1 MRGLFMHANEHMDE
15 KDKKIARLEK
25 ELKFVKNQM
34 ASALSLYDD
43 AKQETDK
50 AVKAKGEFMS
60 KLSHEFRTPMNAL
73 MGYSDLLIKRE
84 ESEITK
90 RYASG
95 IKSATNR
102 LLNLFNDLIEI
113 SRIESGISVSE
124 EEEYDFAV
132 LINTLMDSISHE
144 VNEKGLIMK
153 LNFDEDLPRKLYG
166 DFYHLRQIV
175 SNLLDNAV
183 KYTEKGYISLDIRAT
198 RGDDVAESGRK
209 KVMLTFSVKDTGVGI
224 RKKDKDKLF
233 DVFAQFNSKNP
244 YANQGAGVGLTVAK
258 YYSHKMHGDIFFKS
272 VYGSGSE
279 FVCAVTQEIV
289 DDSHL
294 SESYVYDKNT
304 RRQIVFTAPTAR
316 VLIVDD
322 SKVNLG
328 VAKGLLEEYG
338 INADI
343 AESGMEAL
351 KKIGRKHYDIIF
363 MDHMMPEMDGIETM
377 KNIRNKGNWCE
388 DVPIIALTANATDE
402 ARQMF
407 KMEGMQDFLAK
418 PIELTLLHDIL
429 LKWVPKDK
437 IVFSDISEGYIINE
451 DLTYEGGNTA
461 FTKSRL
467 LKEGIYLEVGLPY
480 FGGNI
485 KAYKATME
493 SILKDCKKKVGLIE
507 KHFLAGDLKNY
518 AIEAHSV
525 KSVSASIGATTFS
538 ELAKDNEL
546 KAKAEDRDYIESNGA
561 FFINKY
567 KEFINSVEQILAEER
582 HFEAEKEQELLNK
595 SLSEEDG
602 ATGNGASSGDGVES
616 EEQVKAKLEELKK
629 KIEKAIEAIED
640 FESDAAVEIL
650 QSLRSPDMDA
660 DLSEKLCKASDMI
673 DDFEYDGAVEV
684 LKSILK

>member
-1 MRGLFMHANEHMDE
+1 MSGSEHMDE
-15 KDKKIARLEK
+15 KDLRIEKLEK
-25 ELKFVKNQM
+25 EIKFVKKQM
-34 ASALSLYDD
+34 ANALALYDE
-43 AKQETDK
+43 AKQETEK

-84 ESEITK
+84 ESDITK

-113 SRIESGISVSE
+113 SRIESGISVSN

-144 VNEKGLIMK
+144 VSEKGLIMK
-153 LNFDEDLPRKLYG
+153 LDFDDDLPRKLYG
-166 DFYHLRQIV
+166 DFYHLRQII

-183 KYTEKGYISLDIRAT
+183 KYTEKGYISLHIHAARI
-198 RGDDVAESGRK
+198 DDVAESGRK
-209 KVMLTFSVKDTGVGI
+209 KVKISFCVKDTGVGI

-258 YYSHKMHGDIFFKS
+258 YYSHQMQGDISFKS

-279 FVCAVTQEIV
+279 FVCTVIQEIV
-289 DDSHL
+289 DGSHL

-304 RRQIVFTAPTAR
+304 RRQIVFTSSAAR
-316 VLIVDD
+316 ILIVDD

-351 KKIGRKHYDIIF
+351 KKVGRKHYDVIF
-363 MDHMMPEMDGIETM
+363 MDHMMPEMDGIETT
-377 KNIRNKGNWCE
+377 KNIRMKGNWCE
-388 DVPIIALTANATDE
+388 EVPIVALTANTTDE
-402 ARQMF
+402 ARQLF

-418 PIELTLLHDIL
+418 PIELSLLHDIL
-429 LKWVPKDK
+429 LKWLPKEK
-437 IVFSDISEGYIINE
+437 IVFSDISEGYIIDE
-451 DLTYEGGNTA
+451 ELALDDGSTA
-461 FTKSRL
+461 FTKARL
-467 LKEGIYLEVGLPY
+467 LKEGIYLDVGLPY
-480 FGGNI
+480 FGGNL

-493 SILKDCKKKVGLIE
+493 SILKDCKKKVVLIE
-507 KHFLAGDLKNY
+507 KYFLAGDLKNY

-538 ELAKDNEL
+538 DLAKDNEL
-546 KAKAEDRDYIESNGA
+546 KAKAEDREYIESNGA
-561 FFINKY
+561 YFVSKY
-567 KEFINSVEQILAEER
+567 KEFLNSIEQILAEDKQ
-582 HFEAEKEQELLNK
+582 HEAEKQLELADK
-595 SLSEEDG
+595 SLNEAEESANGSSESND
-602 ATGNGASSGDGVES
+602 VEKQQ
-616 EEQVKAKLEELKK
+616 EIMD
-629 KIEKAIEAIED
+629 KITKVIEAIDD
-640 FESDAAVEIL
+640 FETDTAAEIL
-650 QSLRSPDMDA
+650 QGLCA
-660 DLSEKLCKASDMI
+660 QDLDSALNEKLCKASELI
-673 DDFEYDGAVEV
+673 DDFEYDEAIEL
-684 LKSILK
+684 LKKIQNGE

>member
-1 MRGLFMHANEHMDE
+1 MPTHKMLDE
-15 KDKKIARLEK
+15 KENKIAKLEK
-25 ELKFVKNQM
+25 ELRFVKNQL
-34 ASALSLYDD
+34 ANALSLYDE
-43 AKQETDK
+43 AKQETEK
-50 AVKAKGEFMS
+50 AVKAKSEFMS

-84 ESEITK
+84 ESDITS

-102 LLNLFNDLIEI
+102 LLNMFNDLIEI
-113 SRIESGISVSE
+113 SRIESGICICND
-124 EEEYDFAV
+124 EEYDFAV

-144 VNEKGLIMK
+144 VSEKGLIMK
-153 LNFDEDLPRKLYG
+153 LNFDEDLPKKLYG

-183 KYTEKGYISLDIRAT
+183 KYTDKGYISMDIHANRS
-198 RGDDVAESGRK
+198 DEVAESGRK
-209 KVMLTFSVKDTGVGI
+209 KVMLTFSVKDTGIGI

-244 YANQGAGVGLTVAK
+244 YANQGVGVGLTVSK
-258 YYSHKMHGDIFFKS
+258 YYSNRMGGDIYFKS

-279 FVCAVTQEIV
+279 FVCVVNQEIV
-289 DDSHL
+289 DDAHL

-304 RRQIVFTAPTAR
+304 RRQIVFTAPSAR
-316 VLIVDD
+316 ILIVDD

-328 VAKGLLEEYG
+328 VAKGLLEEYA

-343 AESGMEAL
+343 AESGMDAL
-351 KKIGRKHYDIIF
+351 KKVGRKHYDLIF

-377 KNIRNKGNWCE
+377 KHIRQKGNWCE
-388 DVPIIALTANATDE
+388 DVPIVALTANTTDE

-418 PIELTLLHDIL
+418 PIELSLLHDIL

-437 IVFSDISEGYIINE
+437 IIFSDISEGYIINDDLPTE
-451 DLTYEGGNTA
+451 DGSTA

-485 KAYKATME
+485 NAYKATME
-493 SILKDCKKKVGLIE
+493 SILKDCKKKVLLLE
-507 KHFLAGDLKNY
+507 NHFLAGDLKNY

-538 ELAKDNEL
+538 DLAKDNEL
-546 KAKAEDRDYIESNGA
+546 KAKADDWEYIEANGSY
-561 FFINKY
+561 FITKY
-567 KEFINSVEQILAEER
+567 KEFINSIEQILAEER
-582 HFEAEKEQELLNK
+582 QYEAEKELEQNIKAEKDTPAVEENK
-595 SLSEEDG
+595 TDNAVISEEELEKQK
-602 ATGNGASSGDGVES
+602 ASTR
-616 EEQVKAKLEELKK
+616 KKLDR
-629 KIEKAIEAIED
+629 AIEAIED
-640 FESDAAVEIL
+640 FESDLALEIL
-650 QSLRSPDMDA
+650 QSLRLPDA
-660 DLSEKLCKASDMI
+660 DSDFIETLTKVSELV
-673 DDFEYDGAVEV
+673 DDFEYDEAVEM
-684 LKSILK
+684 LKKL

>member
-1 MRGLFMHANEHMDE
+1 MAEYEHKDE
-15 KDKKIARLEK
+15 KDLRIAKLEK
-25 ELKFVKNQM
+25 EIKFVRNQM
-34 ASALSLYDD
+34 ANALSLYDE
-43 AKQETDK
+43 AKQETEK

-84 ESEITK
+84 ESDITK

-113 SRIESGISVSE
+113 SRIESGISVSN

-144 VNEKGLIMK
+144 VAEKGLIMK
-153 LNFDEDLPRKLYG
+153 LNFDDDLPRKLYG
-166 DFYHLRQIV
+166 DFYHLRQII

-183 KYTEKGYISLDIRAT
+183 KYTEKGYVSLDIHAT
-198 RGDDVAESGRK
+198 RGDEVADSGRK

-258 YYSHKMHGDIFFKS
+258 YYSNQMHGDIFFKS

-316 VLIVDD
+316 ILIVDD

-351 KKIGRKHYDIIF
+351 KKIGRKHYDVIF
-363 MDHMMPEMDGIETM
+363 MDHMMPEMDGIETTR
-377 KNIRNKGNWCE
+377 NIRMKGNWCE
-388 DVPIIALTANATDE
+388 DVPIVALTANTTDE
-402 ARQMF
+402 ARQLF

-418 PIELTLLHDIL
+418 PIELSLLHDVL
-429 LKWVPKDK
+429 LKWIPKDK
-437 IVFSDISEGYIINE
+437 IVFSDISEGYIIND
-451 DLTYEGGNTA
+451 DLAYEGGHTA

-485 KAYKATME
+485 KAYKSTME
-493 SILKDCKKKVGLIE
+493 SILKDCKRKVVLIE

-538 ELAKDNEL
+538 DLAKDNEL
-546 KAKAEDRDYIESNGA
+546 KAKAEDRDYIEANGSY
-561 FFINKY
+561 FITKY
-567 KEFINSVEQILAEER
+567 KEFLNSIEQILAEEKQ
-582 HFEAEKEQELLNK
+582 HEAEKQLELANKEIQE
-595 SLSEEDG
+595 SSDESDCVVSETERAEKQQQFND
-602 ATGNGASSGDGVES
+602 
-616 EEQVKAKLEELKK
+616 
-629 KIEKAIEAIED
+629 KISKAIEAIED
-640 FESDAAVEIL
+640 FESDTAIEIL
-650 QSLRSPDMDA
+650 QRLHEPDMDP
-660 DLSEKLCKASDMI
+660 DMLETLCKASELI
-673 DDFEYDGAVEV
+673 DDFEYDEAVEL
-684 LKSILK
+684 LKKIQSGQ

>member
-1 MRGLFMHANEHMDE
+1 MAEYEHKDE
-15 KDKKIARLEK
+15 KDLRIAKLEK
-25 ELKFVKNQM
+25 EIKFVRNQM
-34 ASALSLYDD
+34 ANALSLYDE
-43 AKQETDK
+43 AKQETEK

-84 ESEITK
+84 ESDITK

-113 SRIESGISVSE
+113 SRIESGISVSN

-144 VNEKGLIMK
+144 VAEKGLIMK
-153 LNFDEDLPRKLYG
+153 LNFDDDLPRKLYG
-166 DFYHLRQIV
+166 DFYHLRQII

-183 KYTEKGYISLDIRAT
+183 KYTEKGYVSLDIHAT
-198 RGDDVAESGRK
+198 RGDEVADSGRK

-258 YYSHKMHGDIFFKS
+258 YYSNQMHGDIFFKS

-316 VLIVDD
+316 ILIVDD

-351 KKIGRKHYDIIF
+351 KKIGRKHYDVIF
-363 MDHMMPEMDGIETM
+363 MDHMMPEMDGIETTR
-377 KNIRNKGNWCE
+377 NIRMKGNWCE
-388 DVPIIALTANATDE
+388 DVPIVALTANTTDE
-402 ARQMF
+402 ARQLF

-418 PIELTLLHDIL
+418 PIELSLLHDVL
-429 LKWVPKDK
+429 LKWIPKDK
-437 IVFSDISEGYIINE
+437 IVFSDISEGYIIND
-451 DLTYEGGNTA
+451 DLAYEGGHTA

-485 KAYKATME
+485 KAYKSTME
-493 SILKDCKKKVGLIE
+493 SILKDCKKKVVLIE

-538 ELAKDNEL
+538 DLAKDNEL
-546 KAKAEDRDYIESNGA
+546 KAKAEDRDYIEANGSY
-561 FFINKY
+561 FITKY
-567 KEFINSVEQILAEER
+567 KEFLNSIEQILAEEKQ
-582 HFEAEKEQELLNK
+582 HEAEKQLELANKEIQE
-595 SLSEEDG
+595 SSDESDCVVSETERAEKQQQFKD
-602 ATGNGASSGDGVES
+602 
-616 EEQVKAKLEELKK
+616 
-629 KIEKAIEAIED
+629 KISKAIEAIED
-640 FESDAAVEIL
+640 FESDTAIEIL
-650 QSLRSPDMDA
+650 QILHEPDMDP
-660 DLSEKLCKASDMI
+660 DMLETLCKASELI
-673 DDFEYDGAVEV
+673 DDFEYDEAVEL
-684 LKSILK
+684 LKKIQSGQ

>member
-1 MRGLFMHANEHMDE
+1 MDE
-15 KDKKIARLEK
+15 KDLRIAKLEK
-25 ELKFVKNQM
+25 EIKFVRNQM
-34 ASALSLYDD
+34 ANALSLYDE
-43 AKQETDK
+43 AKQETEK

-84 ESEITK
+84 EDDITK

-113 SRIESGISVSE
+113 SRIESGISVSN

-144 VNEKGLIMK
+144 VAEKGLIMK
-153 LNFDEDLPRKLYG
+153 LNFDDDLPRKLYG
-166 DFYHLRQIV
+166 DFYHLRQII

-183 KYTEKGYISLDIRAT
+183 KYTDKGYVSLDIHAT
-198 RGDDVAESGRK
+198 RGDEVAESGRK

-258 YYSHKMHGDIFFKS
+258 YYSNQMHGDIFFKS

-316 VLIVDD
+316 ILIVDD

-351 KKIGRKHYDIIF
+351 KKIGRKHYDVIF
-363 MDHMMPEMDGIETM
+363 MDHMMPEMDGIETTR
-377 KNIRNKGNWCE
+377 NIRMKGNWCE
-388 DVPIIALTANATDE
+388 DVPIVALTANTTDE
-402 ARQMF
+402 ARQLF

-418 PIELTLLHDIL
+418 PIELSLLHDIL
-429 LKWVPKDK
+429 LKWIPKDK

-451 DLTYEGGNTA
+451 DLAYEGGNTA

-485 KAYKATME
+485 KAYKSTME
-493 SILKDCKKKVGLIE
+493 SILKDCKKKVVLIE

-538 ELAKDNEL
+538 DLAKDNEL
-546 KAKAEDRDYIESNGA
+546 KAKAEDREYIEANGSY
-561 FFINKY
+561 FITKY
-567 KEFINSVEQILAEER
+567 KEFLNSIEQILAEEKQ
-582 HFEAEKEQELLNK
+582 HEAEKQLDLASKEIQEDNK
-595 SLSEEDG
+595 D
-602 ATGNGASSGDGVES
+602 GNGEANGAIS
-616 EEQVKAKLEELKK
+616 EAERAEKQQQFND
-629 KIEKAIEAIED
+629 KISKAIEAIED

-650 QSLRSPDMDA
+650 QRLHEPDMDP
-660 DLSEKLCKASDMI
+660 DLLEKLCRASELV
-673 DDFEYDGAVEV
+673 DDFEYDEAVEL
-684 LKSILK
+684 LKKIQGGQ

>member
-1 MRGLFMHANEHMDE
+1 MSIHEILDE
-15 KDKKIARLEK
+15 KDKKIAKLEK

-34 ASALSLYDD
+34 ANALSLYDE
-43 AKQETDK
+43 AKQETEK

-90 RYASG
+90 RYACG

-102 LLNLFNDLIEI
+102 LLNMFNDLIEI
-113 SRIESGISVSE
+113 SRIESEICICND
-124 EEEYDFAV
+124 EEYDFAV

-144 VNEKGLIMK
+144 VSEKGLIMK
-153 LNFDEDLPRKLYG
+153 LNFDEDLPKRLYG
-166 DFYHLRQIV
+166 DFYHLRQII

-183 KYTEKGYISLDIRAT
+183 KYTDKGYISIDIHAT
-198 RGDDVAESGRK
+198 RGDEVAESGRK

-244 YANQGAGVGLTVAK
+244 YANQGVGVGLTVSK
-258 YYSHKMHGDIFFKS
+258 YYSNKMGGDIYFKS

-279 FVCAVTQEIV
+279 FICVVNQEIV

-316 VLIVDD
+316 ILIVDD

-338 INADI
+338 INADTV
-343 AESGMEAL
+343 ESGMDAL
-351 KKIGRKHYDIIF
+351 KKVGRKHYDVIF

-377 KNIRNKGNWCE
+377 KNIRQKGNWCE
-388 DVPIIALTANATDE
+388 EVPIIALTANTTDE

-418 PIELTLLHDIL
+418 PIELSLLHDVL

-437 IVFSDISEGYIINE
+437 IVFSDISEGYIISDESPFEN
-451 DLTYEGGNTA
+451 GNTA

-467 LKEGIYLEVGLPY
+467 LKEGIYLDVGLPY

-485 KAYKATME
+485 KAYKSTME
-493 SILKDCKKKVGLIE
+493 SILKDCKKKVLLLE
-507 KHFLAGDLKNY
+507 NYFLAGDLKNY

-538 ELAKDNEL
+538 DLAKDNEL
-546 KAKAEDRDYIESNGA
+546 KAKADDRDYIEANGSY
-561 FFINKY
+561 FISKY
-567 KEFINSVEQILAEER
+567 KEFLNSIEQILAEER
-582 HFEAEKEQELLNK
+582 QHEAEKQLEQAANAEGNAAIDEDKNK
-595 SLSEEDG
+595 PADAPISEEEL
-602 ATGNGASSGDGVES
+602 AK
-616 EEQVKAKLEELKK
+616 QKADIKK
-629 KIEKAIEAIED
+629 KLDRAIEAIDD
-640 FESDAAVEIL
+640 FESDTALEIL
-650 QSLRSPDMDA
+650 QSLRSPDA
-660 DLSEKLCKASDMI
+660 DSDFMEALTKASELI
-673 DDFEYDGAVEV
+673 DDFEYDAAVE
-684 LKSILK
+684 ILKKL

>member
-1 MRGLFMHANEHMDE
+1 MAGKEHMDE
-15 KDKKIARLEK
+15 KDLKIAKLEK
-25 ELKFVKNQM
+25 EIKFVRNQM
-34 ASALSLYDD
+34 ANALSLYDE

-113 SRIESGISVSE
+113 SRIESGISVSN

-144 VNEKGLIMK
+144 VAEKGLIMK

-166 DFYHLRQIV
+166 DFYHLRQII

-183 KYTEKGYISLDIRAT
+183 KYTEKGYISLDIHAT
-198 RGDDVAESGRK
+198 RGDEVAESGRK

-258 YYSHKMHGDIFFKS
+258 YYSNKMHGDIFFKS

-279 FVCAVTQEIV
+279 FICAVTQEIV

-294 SESYVYDKNT
+294 SEGYVYDKNT

-343 AESGMEAL
+343 AESGMDAL
-351 KKIGRKHYDIIF
+351 KKIGRKHYDMIF
-363 MDHMMPEMDGIETM
+363 MDHMMPEMDGIETTR
-377 KNIRNKGNWCE
+377 NIRLKGNWCE
-388 DVPIIALTANATDE
+388 EVPIVALTANTTDE
-402 ARQMF
+402 ARQLF

-418 PIELTLLHDIL
+418 PIELSLLHDIL
-429 LKWVPKDK
+429 LKWIPKDK
-437 IVFSDISEGYIINE
+437 IVFSDISEGYIINDELACE
-451 DLTYEGGNTA
+451 DGSTA

-480 FGGNI
+480 FGGNM

-493 SILKDCKKKVGLIE
+493 SILKDCRKKVILIE

-538 ELAKDNEL
+538 DLAKDNEL
-546 KAKAEDRDYIESNGA
+546 KAKAEDRDYIEANGSY
-561 FFINKY
+561 FIGKY
-567 KEFINSVEQILAEER
+567 KEFINSIEKILAEEKQ
-582 HFEAEKEQELLNK
+582 HEAEKQLELAAEENVGADETK
-595 SLSEEDG
+595 SLGEGDASSSEDG
-602 ATGNGASSGDGVES
+602 IEMQQEFLD
-616 EEQVKAKLEELKK
+616 
-629 KIEKAIEAIED
+629 KIAKAIEAIDD
-640 FESDAAVEIL
+640 FESDTAVEIL
-650 QSLRSPDMDA
+650 QGLHRPEMDPD
-660 DLSEKLCKASDMI
+660 LLEKLCKASELI
-673 DDFEYDGAVEV
+673 DDFEYDEAVEL
-684 LKSILK
+684 LKKIQKGE

>member
-1 MRGLFMHANEHMDE
+1 MPTHKMLEE
-15 KDKKIARLEK
+15 KENKIAKLEK
-25 ELKFVKNQM
+25 ELRFVKNQL
-34 ASALSLYDD
+34 ANALSLYDE
-43 AKQETDK
+43 AKQETEK

-84 ESEITK
+84 ESDITS

-102 LLNLFNDLIEI
+102 LLNMFNDLIEI
-113 SRIESGISVSE
+113 SRIESGICICND
-124 EEEYDFAV
+124 EEYDFAV

-144 VNEKGLIMK
+144 VSEKGLIMK
-153 LNFDEDLPRKLYG
+153 LNFDEDLPKKLYG

-183 KYTEKGYISLDIRAT
+183 KYTDKGYISMDIHANRS
-198 RGDDVAESGRK
+198 DEVAESGRK
-209 KVMLTFSVKDTGVGI
+209 KVMLTFSVKDTGIGI

-244 YANQGAGVGLTVAK
+244 YANQGVGVGLTVSK
-258 YYSHKMHGDIFFKS
+258 YYSNRMGGDIYFKS

-279 FVCAVTQEIV
+279 FVCVVNQEIV
-289 DDSHL
+289 DDAHL

-304 RRQIVFTAPTAR
+304 RRQIVFTAPSAR
-316 VLIVDD
+316 ILIVDD

-328 VAKGLLEEYG
+328 VAKGLLEEYA

-343 AESGMEAL
+343 AESGMDAL
-351 KKIGRKHYDIIF
+351 KKVGRKHYDLIF

-377 KNIRNKGNWCE
+377 KHIRQKGNWCE
-388 DVPIIALTANATDE
+388 DVPIVALTANTTDE

-418 PIELTLLHDIL
+418 PIELSLLHDIL

-437 IVFSDISEGYIINE
+437 IIFSDISEGYIINDDLPTE
-451 DLTYEGGNTA
+451 DGSTA

-485 KAYKATME
+485 NAYKATME
-493 SILKDCKKKVGLIE
+493 SILKDCKKKVLLLE
-507 KHFLAGDLKNY
+507 NHFLAGDLKNY

-538 ELAKDNEL
+538 DLAKDNEL
-546 KAKAEDRDYIESNGA
+546 KAKADDWEYIEANGSY
-561 FFINKY
+561 FITKY
-567 KEFINSVEQILAEER
+567 KEFINSIEQILAEER
-582 HFEAEKEQELLNK
+582 QYEAEKELEQNIKAEKDTPAVEENK
-595 SLSEEDG
+595 TDNAVISEEELEKQK
-602 ATGNGASSGDGVES
+602 ASTR
-616 EEQVKAKLEELKK
+616 KKLDR
-629 KIEKAIEAIED
+629 AIEAIED
-640 FESDAAVEIL
+640 FESELALEIL
-650 QSLRSPDMDA
+650 QSLRLPDA
-660 DLSEKLCKASDMI
+660 DSDFIETLTKVSELV
-673 DDFEYDGAVEV
+673 DDFEYDEAVEM
-684 LKSILK
+684 LKKL